1 MDGYLPIS
9 RLVGQPVRAQSGDM
23 PPPDLLLADGVA
35 DGEALATLGATA
47 AQDGTTPAVF
57 HAGHEAM
64 LVDALTIVRLE
75 CSFHDKTFLVQNF
88 ESQK

>member
-9 RLVGQPVRAQSGDM
+9 RLVWQPVRAQSGDM
-23 PPPDLLLADGVA
+23 PPPDLLLIDGIA

-57 HAGHEAM
+57 HAGHETM

-75 CSFHDKTFLVQNF
+75 CSFHDKTFF
-88 ESQK
+88 FAKF